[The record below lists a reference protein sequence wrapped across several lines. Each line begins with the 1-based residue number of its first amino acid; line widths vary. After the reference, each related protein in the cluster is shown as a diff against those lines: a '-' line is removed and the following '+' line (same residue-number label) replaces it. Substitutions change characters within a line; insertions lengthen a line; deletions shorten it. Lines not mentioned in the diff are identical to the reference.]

1 MDVGETSVNRGSRSR
16 PSVGGVRIGALICAT
31 GLLTIGCASIEHRYL
46 ATQLPAE
53 LQASAWRAPCT
64 VDLSQ
69 TVAGLCPP
77 KFDFGD
83 EVEVVL
89 ATGLHSADITRI
101 KTTVAD
107 DGTVELPVLGRI
119 SIAGTTSEGARQAV
133 FQACHRDGIP
143 QSPVVQ
149 ISLQRARQHQITVT
163 GAVQHP
169 GIYTLPR
176 QCSDLVSALAAA
188 GGVCRDAGPKIT
200 IQSRSG
206 ANASGRPAAGSP
218 PIDCPFGQVEPALM
232 TQRTIPACTRR
243 DIQLTSGSADDLGQE
258 ELRDGDVVVV
268 ERRDPPAVLVT
279 GMVQKPGRY
288 ELPTGVEYRVLDAVA
303 SAQGVSHKVIDTVV
317 VCRTFRGGIERAL
330 IQVSLRKATR
340 NENENI
346 VLMPGDL
353 VSVETNA
360 GMLFQDVTKYVGLAF
375 VAAAGCFIHF

>member
-1 MDVGETSVNRGSRSR
+1 MM
-16 PSVGGVRIGALICAT
+16 T
-31 GLLTIGCASIEHRYL
+31 GLLAAGCASIEHRYM

-64 VDLSQ
+64 FDLSQ
-69 TVAGLCPP
+69 SAAGLCPP

-83 EVEVVL
+83 QVEVVL
-89 ATGLHSADITRI
+89 ATGLGSADITRI
-101 KTTVAD
+101 NATVAD

-133 FQACHRDGIP
+133 FQACHRDGIH
-143 QSPVVQ
+143 QSSVVQ

-188 GGVCRDAGPKIT
+188 GGVCRDAGPKIA
-200 IQSRSG
+200 IQSRGAANVSG
-206 ANASGRPAAGSP
+206 QPAAGSP
-218 PIDCPFGQVEPALM
+218 PIDRLSGQVEPALM
-232 TQRTIPACTRR
+232 TQRPGPACARR
-243 DIQLTSGSADDLGQE
+243 EIQLTSGSAGDLAQE

-288 ELPTGVEYRVLDAVA
+288 ELPIGVEYRVLDAVA

-317 VCRTFRGGIERAL
+317 VCRTFRGGKERAL
-330 IQVSLRKATR
+330 IQVSLRGATR

-346 VLMPGDL
+346 LLMPGDL